1 MDEQNNDCGEK
12 EEEKSNKKVYIDK
25 SKAGIKIGNYI
36 LKHDPIGEGT
46 FGKVYLAIDDKNKFY
61 AAKSIDNLR
70 LRNFSTKQKFIRE
83 LCLSHK
89 LKNEHI
95 IKLHDVKKT
104 KSHIYLFLEY
114 CDGETLDSFLKN
126 YINLFNH
133 FISMELIQYFTKQII
148 EGLYYMNK
156 KKCVHR
162 DLKLENIMLSYK
174 IDSNINKSKTHM
186 SSILNK
192 NENEIIKNLPVGV
205 SIYTFNC
212 FHQQTEIPKYYIE
225 ENLKNEKK
233 FIETVKNYIIKL
245 IDLGFTREIEE
256 EENTKSFCGSPLEM
270 APEIWDLKYNKGEKS
285 YNYDYRVDLWSLG
298 VVLYKLAFNN
308 FPFIGQEFKKIYY
321 NILKGDYYIPNNDFI
336 SIEFIDLINGLLK
349 LNPNARYNYDILINH
364 PFINKD
370 FKDLTIYEFRN
381 NNPLDLNSND
391 YQKTFLPKINL
402 IKVNI
407 SCIKEDDDDNEN
419 DDKYIQDLFV
429 DDKCTIIE
437 YSTISEDMNNGWVYT
452 RLNNYLEE
460 F

>member
-192 NENEIIKNLPVGV
+192 NLPVGV

-212 FHQQTEIPKYYIE
+212 FHQQTEIPKYYKE

-233 FIETVKNYIIKL
+233 FIKKVKN
-245 IDLGFTREIEE
+245 
-256 EENTKSFCGSPLEM
+256 
-270 APEIWDLKYNKGEKS
+270 
-285 YNYDYRVDLWSLG
+285 
-298 VVLYKLAFNN
+298 
-308 FPFIGQEFKKIYY
+308 
-321 NILKGDYYIPNNDFI
+321 
-336 SIEFIDLINGLLK
+336 
-349 LNPNARYNYDILINH
+349 
-364 PFINKD
+364 
-370 FKDLTIYEFRN
+370 
-381 NNPLDLNSND
+381 
-391 YQKTFLPKINL
+391 
-402 IKVNI
+402 
-407 SCIKEDDDDNEN
+407 
-419 DDKYIQDLFV
+419 
-429 DDKCTIIE
+429 
-437 YSTISEDMNNGWVYT
+437 
-452 RLNNYLEE
+452 
-460 F
+460 